1 RRVNVNLPT
10 LNSKTYRDLT
20 YGDLRA
26 VMKGVREAVA
36 VGLFP
41 VKLNMVLLRGIN
53 TREVEHMQRFAERT
67 GAVLQLIELEPIN
80 VSQEYYEKHHFQ
92 LDGIEEKLEKRAMK
106 VEARKKMQNRR
117 IYSLPRAK
125 VEVVHPIENTEF
137 CRHCTRLRVT
147 SDGKLKPCLMRN
159 DNLVE
164 VLGPMRRGATDEE
177 LIELFEEAVER
188 REPYYRT

>member
-1 RRVNVNLPT
+1 
-10 LNSKTYRDLT
+10 
-20 YGDLRA
+20 
-26 VMKGVREAVA
+26 MKGVREAVA